1 MNRAFVLLI
10 LIHWYRFILVKSS
23 SSFFDF
29 DKYTFQAPYYI
40 NENFSIGATFN
51 LPSSYKCF
59 YSQCI
64 TDLKLTLKNDHKLL
78 MNLWCDS
85 PAVLITTK
93 KYEKNDELSCVL
105 NGINATV
112 GSYRLSAVVQV
123 HTAGSFIPI
132 FSAIFP
138 NNPNANQEWLSKE
151 IVILN
156 SPTNE
161 QQSVSFN

>member
-10 LIHWYRFILVKSS
+10 LIHWYPFLLVKSS
-23 SSFFDF
+23 SSFFNF
-29 DKYTFQAPYYI
+29 DKYIFQTPYYI

-64 TDLKLTLKNDHKLL
+64 TNLKLTLKNDNKLL
-78 MNLWCDS
+78 MKIWCEQ
-85 PAVLITTK
+85 PAILITK
-93 KYEKNDELSCVL
+93 KYEKIDELSCVL
-105 NGINATV
+105 NGIDATV
-112 GSYRLSAVVQV
+112 GSYRLSAIVQV

-138 NNPNANQEWLSKE
+138 NNPNANQKWLSKE

-156 SPTNE
+156 SPTEE